1 MVLRVMRF
9 PRHDGVTVLVPRR
22 PVVVARDPRASGTRP
37 LAMRWVTVADSRGE
51 VRLEARWD
59 VQAGEGSQ
67 ERPTDVPCSSFAQ
80 SAA

>member
-1 MVLRVMRF
+1 MVLRIMRF
-9 PRHDGVTVLVPRR
+9 PRHDCVTVLVPRR
-22 PVVVARDPRASGTRP
+22 PAAATSDVHANGTRP

-59 VQAGEGSQ
+59 DEAGEGSQ
-67 ERPTDVPCSSFAQ
+67 ERPTDVPCSSLAL